1 MEFTTMK
8 KSNSNEEILSRR
20 EFFKKAAKTALPI
33 FGAIVAGS
41 ILSSCEPYEGTVSCG
56 DCTATCEGG
65 CSGDCDNGCSGD
77 CWNACTDL
85 CLISCY
91 IYGR

>member
-1 MEFTTMK
+1 MK

-41 ILSSCEPYEGTVSCG
+41 ILSSCEPYEGTISCS
-56 DCTATCEGG
+56 DCSGTCDGG
-65 CSGDCDNGCSGD
+65 CSGDC
-77 CWNACTDL
+77 WRACHDE
-85 CLISCY
+85 CASSCV
-91 IYGR
+91 IWGR

>member
-20 EFFKKAAKTALPI
+20 EFFKKAAKSALPI

-41 ILSSCEPYEGTVSCG
+41 ILNSCEPYEGTVSCG
-56 DCTATCEGG
+56 DCTGN
-65 CSGDCDNGCSGD
+65 CDNGCSGD
-77 CWNACTDL
+77 CWRACHDE
-85 CLISCY
+85 CASSCV
-91 IYGR
+91 IWGR